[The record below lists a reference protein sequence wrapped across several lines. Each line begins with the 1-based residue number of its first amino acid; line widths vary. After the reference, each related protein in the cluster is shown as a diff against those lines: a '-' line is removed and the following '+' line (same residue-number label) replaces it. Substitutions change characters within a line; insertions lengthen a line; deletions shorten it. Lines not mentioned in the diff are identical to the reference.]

1 MASRYINIVDKW
13 LHLCLCAFI
22 RSCINIFQDQF
33 QKKNSKMSNIIETSF
48 SQSTPLFPTYIRPQ
62 ATSRF
67 PTSRVTY
74 KLCLMI
80 NITLSS
86 SYMMLQYFSDEIGN
100 VRKDDAI
107 FTIRQIKLVRLSEG
121 LRTIIIIF
129 NTNTLIIDFGEEKKK
144 FIKLC
149 LLFILF

>member
-1 MASRYINIVDKW
+1 MVTP
-13 LHLCLCAFI
+13 LPLCIHKVVHKYFPRPI
-22 RSCINIFQDQF
+22 SE
-33 QKKNSKMSNIIETSF
+33 KKNSETSNIIETSF
-48 SQSTPLFPTYIRPQ
+48 SQSTPLFPTYI
-62 ATSRF
+62 TLRF

-80 NITLSS
+80 HITLSS

-121 LRTIIIIF
+121 LRTIKIIF

-144 FIKLC
+144 FIKL
-149 LLFILF
+149 